1 MGTKTFY
8 VIADSRVAASF
19 QAIAG
24 HLREILKVFDTS
36 TRALTQYEELSRL
49 SAHQLADLG
58 LTRADV
64 LAIVFNT
71 LTHDDESNS
80 PQGSL

>member
-8 VIADSRVAASF
+8 VVADSRVAASF
-19 QAIAG
+19 QAIAS
-24 HLREILKVFDTS
+24 HLREILNVFDNS

-71 LTHDDESNS
+71 LTRDEEGSE
-80 PQGSL
+80 PQRSL

>member
-8 VIADSRVAASF
+8 VVADNRVAASLHS
-19 QAIAG
+19 IAS
-24 HLREILKVFDTS
+24 HLRDILKVFDNS
-36 TRALTQYEELSRL
+36 TRAVSQYEELSRL

-58 LTRADV
+58 LSRADV
-64 LAIVFNT
+64 LAIVFKT
-71 LTHDDESNS
+71 LTREDEDRE